1 MWICSRCQT
10 KNREGDTRC
19 IQCSAPRSARRF
31 GAGTAVET
39 PSVSG
44 AAAREIRSPQVYAA
58 PKPQEGKAGARLVLE
73 QTTAAAQA
81 EGLQLGSPR
90 ARRPGSAAAR
100 LLSASGLILA
110 IMLPALFILLSI
122 LHWGELS
129 PQVERLFFPGP
140 AADMAA
146 KGAAAVP
153 AVLGFFIYALLTAL
167 AALLCL
173 LPGLTALG
181 LGQLLTSLTRAQG
194 RFY

>member
-31 GAGTAVET
+31 GAGTQVET

-44 AAAREIRSPQVYAA
+44 AAAREIRSPQVYA
-58 PKPQEGKAGARLVLE
+58 PPQPHEGKAGARPALE
-73 QTTAAAQA
+73 QRNAAAQA
-81 EGLQLGSPR
+81 EELPLNSPR

-100 LLSASGLILA
+100 LLSVSGLVLSL
-110 IMLPALFILLSI
+110 MLPALLILLSI
-122 LHWGELS
+122 LHYGELS
-129 PQVERLFFPGP
+129 PQVELLFFPGP
-140 AADMAA
+140 AAD
-146 KGAAAVP
+146 AAAP
-153 AVLGFFIYALLTAL
+153 AALGIVIYALLTAL
-167 AALLCL
+167 AALLSL

-181 LGQLLTSLTRAQG
+181 LGQLLAGLTRAQG